1 MRRARLLQKLLIYQL
16 PIAEI
21 HAFFGVNPS
30 EIAKEAA
37 LFIAPEKQVAW
48 GEFGTTEGGIM
59 GEENL

>member
-1 MRRARLLQKLLIYQL
+1 LIYQL
-16 PIAEI
+16 LIAEI